1 MGADGGECEPE
12 GPETGI
18 PRDSRMEE
26 KPGDTGSGENE
37 PPSPPPESG
46 KQKPSGGFPRAGL
59 WDGAGSSHVF
69 GQSAHDSAHG
79 ARETPAQRGSCA
91 DPLGQGHPCI
101 LRKSHQD
108 VPMG

>member
-37 PPSPPPESG
+37 PPSPPPRRSLESRN
-46 KQKPSGGFPRAGL
+46 QAAVSP
-59 WDGAGSSHVF
+59 
-69 GQSAHDSAHG
+69 
-79 ARETPAQRGSCA
+79 
-91 DPLGQGHPCI
+91 GQGCGTERAPAMFSVN
-101 LRKSHQD
+101 L
-108 VPMG
+108 PMIQRMGPERPRLSVGRVLTPWGRAIRAF